1 MYELLNRLTQTFGVS
16 GNEEP
21 IRDLII
27 SEIKDKVDEIKT
39 DALGNLIVLKKGNAN
54 AQDRKRFMIAA
65 HMDEI
70 GIIATH
76 IDDKGYI
83 RFSNIGGV
91 SPFTSI
97 GQRVKFKNGTVGVVS
112 YEQKL
117 DDIKNLKLSKM
128 YIDIGAK
135 SREETEKLVKI
146 GDTACFC
153 GNFVK
158 HGDFAISKA
167 MDDRAGCAVAI
178 EVINMLSNTETNN
191 DIYFVF
197 TVQEELGLRG
207 AKTAAYQ
214 IMPDYAIAVDV
225 TRTGDT
231 PESHIM
237 EVKLGEGPAI
247 KIKDSSILCH
257 PAVKSLLE
265 AAAKR
270 ANIPYQFEILEA
282 GGTDVGAIHTTGGGV
297 PSGAV
302 SIPTRYIHSP
312 AEMISLK
319 DLENAA
325 KLVAEAV
332 K

>member
-1 MYELLNRLTQTFGVS
+1 MFELLNRLTQTFGVA

-27 SEIKDKVDEIKT
+27 SEIEGKVDEIKT
-39 DALGNLIVLKKGNAN
+39 DALGNLIVLKKGNAK
-54 AQDRKRFMIAA
+54 AQNYKKFMIAA

-70 GIIATH
+70 GIIVTH
-76 IDDKGYI
+76 IDDNGYI

-97 GQRVKFKNGTVGVVS
+97 GQRVRFKNGTTGVVS

-117 DDIKNLKLSKM
+117 DDIKKLKLSNM

-135 SREETEKLVKI
+135 SREATETLVKI

-153 GNFVK
+153 GDFVK
-158 HGDFAISKA
+158 QGDFAISKA
-167 MDDRAGCAVAI
+167 MDNRAGCAVAI
-178 EVINMLSNTETNN
+178 EVINKLSNIETDN

-214 IMPDYAIAVDV
+214 IMPDYAIALDV

-231 PESHIM
+231 PESRIM

-257 PAVKSLLE
+257 PEVKRLLE
-265 AAAKR
+265 DAAKKT
-270 ANIPYQFEILEA
+270 NIPFQYEILEA

-312 AEMISLK
+312 SEMISLK

-325 KLVAEAV
+325 TLVAEAI